1 MPGAE
6 NPLMVFVSSVMD
18 PAVEDLSDERDA
30 AVTAIDSLPIT
41 RSWAFEYT
49 PASAD
54 AADDTYLDK
63 VDECDIFLLVLG
75 AEMTD
80 PVAKEYGRARD
91 LNKPRLLFVKNVRRS
106 ARAEDWLRARRLE
119 VKYDR
124 FEGAEDLG
132 DRAKDA
138 VVDEVIKSQ
147 RRYRLRNEDF
157 DQLAT
162 KLRSEPVTFMVR
174 TIDAS
179 ELRDVAIAFPQLL
192 ELYPEFETWIERKA
206 REIVAGTTSAYVTT
220 YERDKA
226 GFALVSD
233 KGPGVRKLSTLYVKP
248 RYQGLGVGPRLLFG
262 VIDKAARD
270 GVGKLYVTVSEER
283 RDELDGLLE
292 QFGFFVEGVSGR
304 RYRDGSWE
312 WIWSKRLIHGM
323 LRRRQLGR
331 FVLRYLF
338 EERGYTIEPITR
350 HLFKAT
356 QRYDGLGTHKFLGQ
370 SLLVA
375 IAASDEHKVYQ
386 AAKLAATDLRLP
398 LAFVSLEAIVDDD
411 ELSAG
416 LVRLDSFDLETIF
429 FPLFVERDAGGLII
443 PIKEA
448 FVQRL
453 IPRPDQNQFIA
464 PSRVQLRTDNVYYRY
479 PTVHAGLKRGS
490 SLFFYETR
498 RASGQSQL
506 IGEAKLLEYAV
517 DDPRELLSRFGRLGV
532 YTLTDIQEATMR
544 SGHQKDKALA
554 LRFDWFREI
563 DNPLSRK
570 QIQTILPSFDPM
582 TARRIAFSDA
592 MELRRLAGWNVE
604 PLSFR

>member
-18 PAVEDLSDERDA
+18 KGVEDLSTERDA
-30 AVTAIDSLPIT
+30 AVKAIDALPIA

-75 AEMTD
+75 TEMTD

-91 LNKPRLLFVKNVRRS
+91 LSKPCLLFVKNVLRS
-106 ARAEDWLRARRLE
+106 TRAEDWLRARRLE
-119 VKYDR
+119 IKYDR

-132 DRAKDA
+132 ERAKDA

-157 DQLAT
+157 DHLAA

-174 TIDAS
+174 TVEAT
-179 ELRDVAIAFPQLL
+179 ELRDIAVTFPQLL
-192 ELYPEFETWIERKA
+192 ELYPEFESWIERKA
-206 REIVAGTTSAYVTT
+206 REIIAGTASAYVTL
-220 YERDKA
+220 YEQENA

-233 KGPGVRKLSTLYVKP
+233 KDPGVRKLSTLYVKP

-262 VIDKAARD
+262 VIDQAARD
-270 GVGKLYVTVSEER
+270 GIEKLYVTVSEER
-283 RDELDGLLE
+283 REQLDGLLE
-292 QFGFFVEGVSGR
+292 QLGFFVEGVSGR

-312 WIWSKRLIHGM
+312 WVWSKRLIHGT
-323 LRRRQLGR
+323 LRRRQLKR

-338 EERGYTIEPITR
+338 EERGYVIEPVTR

-356 QRYDGLGTHKFLGQ
+356 QRYDGLGTHRLPGQ

-375 IAASDEHKVYQ
+375 IAADDEHKVYH
-386 AAKLAATDLRLP
+386 AAKRAAVDLGLA
-398 LAFVSLEAIVDDD
+398 LAFVSLEAVGDD
-411 ELSAG
+411 EEASAEF
-416 LVRLDSFDLETIF
+416 VRLDSFDLETIF
-429 FPLFVERDAGGLII
+429 FPLFVEHNVEGLII

-490 SLFFYETR
+490 PLFFYETR

-517 DDPRELLSRFGRLGV
+517 DHPRELLSRFGRLGV
-532 YTLTDIQEATMR
+532 YTLTDIQQATMR

-554 LRFDWFREI
+554 LRFDWFKEI

-570 QIQTILPSFDPM
+570 QIQTVLPSFDPM
-582 TARRIAFSDA
+582 TARRISYPDA
-592 MELRRLAGWNVE
+592 MELRRLAGWNVGQ
-604 PLSFR
+604 LSFR